1 MKLLKGKLMHGAAQV
16 LVAVAAPIAVLGSM
30 AAMNNGTNLSANEF
44 APVVTWLRDMLAS
57 DLTMVLALVVLL
69 AGIWQLAHGGGYKTV
84 GVILGVLAIALVG
97 PGVLTTMSTSM
108 PTVAQQQLIAQAD
121 QAPAAAPVQ
130 VLVAR

>member
-16 LVAVAAPIAVLGSM
+16 LVAVVAPIAVLGSM

-108 PTVAQQQLIAQAD
+108 PTVAQQQLIAHAD
-121 QAPAAAPVQ
+121 LAPAAAPVN

>member
-1 MKLLKGKLMHGAAQV
+1 MKLLKGNLMQGAARV

-30 AAMNNGTNLSANEF
+30 AAMNNGTSLAANEF

-108 PTVAQQQLIAQAD
+108 PTAAQMQLIAHVD
-121 QAPAAAPVQ
+121 QAPAAAPVK

>member
-1 MKLLKGKLMHGAAQV
+1 MKLLKGNLMQGAARV
-16 LVAVAAPIAVLGSM
+16 LVAVAAPFAVLGSM
-30 AAMNNGTNLSANEF
+30 AAMNNGTSLAGNEF
-44 APVVTWLRDMLAS
+44 GPVVTWLRDMLAS

-108 PTVAQQQLIAQAD
+108 PTAAQMQLIAYVD
-121 QAPAAAPVQ
+121 QAPAAAPVN

>member
-1 MKLLKGKLMHGAAQV
+1 MKLLKGNLMQGAARV
-16 LVAVAAPIAVLGSM
+16 LVAVAAPVAVLGSM
-30 AAMNNGTNLSANEF
+30 AAMNNGTSLAANEF

-108 PTVAQQQLIAQAD
+108 PTVAQQQLIAHAD
-121 QAPAAAPVQ
+121 LAPAAAPVN